1 MEARGPSIHHRPF
14 AVDHSLG
21 ELMAAIKQSVA
32 REHGRKRTSY
42 GLDNYGINNPATVY
56 WNLTTPELYEEI
68 ARREEG
74 IFSDHGALIID
85 TGEHTGRA
93 AKDKAIVREPSSE
106 DKVFWGEVNKE
117 FPQAAFDGLRER
129 MMKYASTREL
139 FVQDTYA
146 GADPRYRLPVRI
158 VTELAWHSLF
168 ARTMFIN
175 DDAGEGDHAPEFTVV
190 NIPSFKAD
198 PAADGTRSETFILMD
213 FSERL
218 VLIGGTSYAGET
230 KKSVFTILNY
240 LLPQR
245 GVMSMHCSAN
255 IGHDGDVA
263 VFFGL
268 SGTGKTTLSADPER
282 RLIGDDEHGW
292 SDDGVFNF
300 EGGCYAKVIK
310 LSAEAEPDIY
320 RTTRMFGTVMEN
332 VVFDPATRIPDLDD
346 ATKTEN
352 TRAAYPL
359 TSIPNIVTEGRA
371 GHPQNIIM
379 LTADAFGV
387 LPPVARLS
395 SAQAMYHFLSGYT
408 AKVAGTEKGI
418 KEPEAAFST
427 CFGAPFMVLHPGVYA
442 DLLGKKMGEHNAAC
456 WLVNTGWS
464 GGPYGIGKRMKISH
478 TRAMIR
484 AILNGSLANVE
495 TAPDPIFGV
504 NVPVSCPE
512 VPAEVLQPRNT
523 WTDKDAYDQ
532 KARELARRF
541 NENFKKYESGVS
553 EAVRAVAPKAD

>member
-1 MEARGPSIHHRPF
+1 MTATKQRVTEDRGRRRSEA
-14 AVDHSLG
+14 
-21 ELMAAIKQSVA
+21 
-32 REHGRKRTSY
+32 
-42 GLDNYGINNPATVY
+42 GLDAYGIREASAVY

-68 ARREEG
+68 ARRGEA
-74 IFSDHGALIID
+74 IISPHGALIVD

-93 AKDKAIVREPSSE
+93 AKDKAIVREPGSQE
-106 DKVFWGEVNKE
+106 QVFWGEVNKE
-117 FPQAAFDGLRER
+117 FSQEKFNALRDR
-129 MMKYASTREL
+129 MMAYTAGREL

-158 VTELAWHSLF
+158 ITELAWHSLF

-175 DDAGEGDHAPEFTVV
+175 DDAATGAHKPEFTII
-190 NIPSFKAD
+190 NLPGFKAD
-198 PAADGTRSETFILMD
+198 PERDGTRSQTFILMD
-213 FSERL
+213 FSQRL

-255 IGHDGDVA
+255 VGEAGDVA
-263 VFFGL
+263 IFFGL

-320 RTTRMFGTVMEN
+320 RTTRMFGTIMEN
-332 VVFDPATRIPDLDD
+332 VAYDPQTRAVDLDD
-346 ATKTEN
+346 AAKTEN

-359 TSIPNIVTEGRA
+359 TSIPNIVPEGYA
-371 GHPQNIIM
+371 GHPRNIIM

-387 LPPVARLS
+387 LPPVSRLTPE
-395 SAQAMYHFLSGYT
+395 QAMYHFLSGYT
-408 AKVAGTEKGI
+408 AKVAGTERGVT
-418 KEPEAAFST
+418 EPQATFST

-442 DLLGKKMGEHNAAC
+442 DLLGKKIAEHKADC

-464 GGPYGIGKRMKISH
+464 GGPYGTGQRMSIKH

-484 AILNGSLANVE
+484 AILNGSLASVE
-495 TAPDPIFGV
+495 TRPDPFFGV
-504 NVPVSCPE
+504 GVPTSCPD
-512 VPAEVLQPRNT
+512 VPSEVLSPRNT
-523 WTDKDAYDQ
+523 WADKDAYDER
-532 KARELARRF
+532 ARDLARRF
-541 NENFKKYESGVS
+541 NENFKKYEAGVS
-553 EAVRAVAPKAD
+553 EEVRAVAPKAD

>member
-1 MEARGPSIHHRPF
+1 M
-14 AVDHSLG
+14 V
-21 ELMAAIKQSVA
+21 
-32 REHGRKRTSY
+32 
-42 GLDNYGINNPATVY
+42 
-56 WNLTTPELYEEI
+56 
-68 ARREEG
+68 
-74 IFSDHGALIID
+74 D

-106 DKVFWGEVNKE
+106 NNVFWGEVNKDFTQE
-117 FPQAAFDGLRER
+117 RFDRLRER

-158 VTELAWHSLF
+158 ITELAWHSLF

-175 DDAGEGDHAPEFTVV
+175 DDAGASKHTPDFTVV

-198 PAADGTRSETFILMD
+198 PATDGTRSETFILMD
-213 FSERL
+213 FAQRL

-245 GVMSMHCSAN
+245 DVMSMHCSAN
-255 IGHDGDVA
+255 VGEAGDVA

-332 VVFDPATRIPDLDD
+332 VVFDPTTRIPNLDD
-346 ATKTEN
+346 ASKTEN

-359 TSIPNIVTEGRA
+359 TSIPNIVPEGYA
-371 GHPQNIIM
+371 GHPSNIIM

-387 LPPVARLS
+387 LPPVAKLTPE
-395 SAQAMYHFLSGYT
+395 QAMYHFLSGYT
-408 AKVAGTEKGI
+408 AKVAGTERGVT
-418 KEPEAAFST
+418 EPQATFST

-442 DLLGKKMGEHNAAC
+442 DLLGKKIQEHKAVC

-464 GGPYGIGKRMKISH
+464 GGPYGEGARMKIKH

-484 AILNGSLANVE
+484 AILNGSLAQVE
-495 TAPDPIFGV
+495 TKPDPVFGV
-504 NVPVSCPE
+504 HIPTSCPD
-512 VPAEVLQPRNT
+512 VPSEVLSPRGT
-523 WTDKDAYDQ
+523 WKDPEAYDE
-532 KARELARRF
+532 KAHDLARRF
-541 NENFKKYESGVS
+541 NENFKKYEAGVS
-553 EAVRAVAPKAD
+553 ADVRAAAPKAG

>member
-1 MEARGPSIHHRPF
+1 
-14 AVDHSLG
+14 
-21 ELMAAIKQSVA
+21 MAAIKQSVA
-32 REHGRKRTSY
+32 REHGRRRTDV
-42 GLDNYGINNPATVY
+42 GPDRVGIRPGADVY
-56 WNLTTPELYEEI
+56 WNLNAPELYEVI
-68 ARREEG
+68 ARRGEG
-74 IFSDHGALIID
+74 LISAHGALLVD

-93 AKDKAIVREPSSE
+93 AKDKAIVREPSSAE
-106 DKVFWGEVNKE
+106 KVFWGEVNKE
-117 FPQAAFDGLRER
+117 FPQDAFDRLRDR
-129 MMKYASTREL
+129 MMRYASTREL

-158 VTELAWHSLF
+158 ITELAWHSLF

-175 DDAGEGDHAPEFTVV
+175 DDGGAGQHEPEFTVV
-190 NIPSFKAD
+190 NLPSFKAD
-198 PAADGTRSETFILMD
+198 PATDGTRSETFILMD
-213 FSERL
+213 FAQRL

-255 IGHDGDVA
+255 VGQSGDVA

-332 VVFDPATRIPDLDD
+332 VVFDPATRVPDLDD
-346 ATKTEN
+346 AARTEN

-359 TSIPNIVTEGRA
+359 TSIPNIVPEGYA
-371 GHPQNIIM
+371 GHPSNIIM

-387 LPPVARLS
+387 LPPVAKLTPE
-395 SAQAMYHFLSGYT
+395 QAMYHFLSGYT
-408 AKVAGTEKGI
+408 AKVAGTERGVT
-418 KEPEAAFST
+418 EPQATFST

-442 DLLGKKMGEHNAAC
+442 DLLGRKIQEHKADC

-464 GGPYGIGKRMKISH
+464 GGPYGEGQRMKIRH
-478 TRAMIR
+478 TRSMIR
-484 AILNGSLANVE
+484 AILNGSLAQVE
-495 TAPDPIFGV
+495 TRPDPVFGV
-504 NVPVSCPE
+504 HVPASCPD
-512 VPAEVLQPRNT
+512 VPAEVLQPRGT
-523 WTDKDAYDQ
+523 WRDPAAYDL
-532 KARELARRF
+532 KARDLARRF
-541 NENFKKYESGVS
+541 NENFKRYEAGVS
-553 EAVRAVAPKAD
+553 PEVRAAAPKAD